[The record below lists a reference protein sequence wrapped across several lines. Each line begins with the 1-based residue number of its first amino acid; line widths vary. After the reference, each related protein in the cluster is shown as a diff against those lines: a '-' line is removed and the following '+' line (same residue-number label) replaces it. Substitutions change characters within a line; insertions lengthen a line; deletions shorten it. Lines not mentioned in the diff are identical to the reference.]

1 MPMNRPYLSLSVAAF
16 AVLVVIA
23 WLGLVPR
30 LLTSSTFAWAAAV
43 ALALYTVTLMSL
55 KSGQSTES
63 VAQILHDAET
73 KGAASHRQ

>member
-1 MPMNRPYLSLSVAAF
+1 MPLTRPYLSFSVAAF
-16 AVLVVIA
+16 AVLVVMA

-30 LLTSSTFAWAAAV
+30 VMTSSTFASVSAV

-63 VAQILHDAET
+63 VAQILHEAET

>member
-1 MPMNRPYLSLSVAAF
+1 MPTTRSYLSLSVAAF
-16 AVLVVIA
+16 AVLVVMA

-30 LLTSSTFAWAAAV
+30 VMTSSTFAWVAAV
-43 ALALYTVTLMSL
+43 ALGLYSVTLMSL

-73 KGAASHRQ
+73 KGVTRNRQ

>member
-1 MPMNRPYLSLSVAAF
+1 MPTTRPYLFLSVAVF
-16 AVLVVIA
+16 AVLVVSS

-30 LLTSSTFAWAAAV
+30 VMTSSTFAWVAAV